1 MRVSKITYASND
13 KDVEYIKR
21 NRFKLFNNI
30 IVAPSGIMD
39 KITLDDKLY
48 RQLIIQQNKFAI
60 NNYKEEQ

>member
-1 MRVSKITYASND
+1 MRAPKITYASND

>member
-1 MRVSKITYASND
+1 MRAPKITYANND

-30 IVAPSGIMD
+30 IVAPSSIMD

>member
-1 MRVSKITYASND
+1 MRASKITYANND

-21 NRFKLFNNI
+21 NRFKLFNSI
-30 IVAPSGIMD
+30 IVAPSSIMD

-60 NNYKEEQ
+60 NNYKE

>member
-21 NRFKLFNNI
+21 NRFKIFNNI
-30 IVAPSGIMD
+30 IVAPSSIMD

-60 NNYKEEQ
+60 NNYKKEQ

>member
-1 MRVSKITYASND
+1 MRVPNITYASND

-30 IVAPSGIMD
+30 IVAPSSIMD

>member
-21 NRFKLFNNI
+21 NRFKIFNNI
-30 IVAPSGIMD
+30 IVAPSSIMD

>member
-1 MRVSKITYASND
+1 MRVLKATYANND

-30 IVAPSGIMD
+30 IIAPSNIMD

-48 RQLIIQQNKFAI
+48 KQLIIQQNRFAI
-60 NNYKEEQ
+60 NNYRDIK

>member
-1 MRVSKITYASND
+1 MRASKITYVNND
-13 KDVEYIKR
+13 KDVEYVKK

-30 IVAPSGIMD
+30 IVAPSNIID

-48 RQLIIQQNKFAI
+48 KQLIIQQNKFAI

>member
-1 MRVSKITYASND
+1 MRAPKITYASND

-30 IVAPSGIMD
+30 IVAPSSIMD

>member
-1 MRVSKITYASND
+1 MRATKITYASND
-13 KDVEYIKR
+13 KDVEYIKK

>member
-1 MRVSKITYASND
+1 MRATKITYASND

-30 IVAPSGIMD
+30 IVAPSSIMD

>member
-1 MRVSKITYASND
+1 MRATKITYASND

>member
-1 MRVSKITYASND
+1 MRALKITYANND

-30 IVAPSGIMD
+30 IVAPSNIMD

>member
-30 IVAPSGIMD
+30 IVAPSSIMD